1 MRSFEF
7 NVVIDCPLET
17 VFAIYIDTDRWR
29 NRSVFGDIRWVQGMP
44 WEEGSRLQVET
55 RVPIHS
61 TVDQVLQ
68 HFDPNHHVAF
78 ISHVF
83 GMTCETRVTFTPL
96 DRRQTAIHIRMQIV
110 GAVSLFLGF
119 AIEPAIEKTTRE
131 FFAELKTECDA
142 ASPGATDT

>member
-7 NVVIDCPLET
+7 NVLINCPLET

-29 NRSVFGDIRWVQGMP
+29 NRSIFGDIRWVQGTP

-68 HFDPNHHVAF
+68 HFESNRHVAF

-83 GMTCETRVTFTPL
+83 GMTCETRVTFAPL
-96 DRRQTAIHIRMQIV
+96 SNHQTAIHVGMQVV
-110 GAVSLFLGF
+110 GVASHFLGF
-119 AIEPAIEKTTRE
+119 AVEPAIEKTTKE
-131 FFAELKTECDA
+131 FFWELKKEGEADSKGEVET
-142 ASPGATDT
+142 